1 MKKKKI
7 LYSQVTGALRD
18 GFRQLAG
25 NIFLQN
31 SEHQNP
37 GMYFQKKMSVMKSS
51 GMLPVGFFSACG
63 SEERG
68 SLA

>member
-1 MKKKKI
+1 MGE
-7 LYSQVTGALRD
+7 LYDEEKENSVLSSNRCTPRWIQT
-18 GFRQLAG
+18 AG
-25 NIFLQN
+25 WK
-31 SEHQNP
+31 H
-37 GMYFQKKMSVMKSS
+37 FQKKMSVMKSS